1 MQGVPMTGFSEY
13 YNPTLLAGCGYA
25 MGLMMLICMQ
35 LVCIVHIAT
44 AIPSKDRGS
53 GGSPFMHK
61 FLII

>member
-1 MQGVPMTGFSEY
+1 MSTSGAAQAYSSE
-13 YNPTLLAGCGYA
+13 LLAACAYA
-25 MGLMMLICMQ
+25 MGLVMLICMQ